1 MNTDQCVLST
11 TFKCSGEKVRY
22 MMLNDGCDTDSPG
35 KAPNGS
41 AVETGAS
48 LSSCK
53 ALAKALLPK
62 HSALM
67 IIYVE
72 TIRAVKIQRYTE
84 K

>member
-1 MNTDQCVLST
+1 
-11 TFKCSGEKVRY
+11 
-22 MMLNDGCDTDSPG
+22 MLNDGCATDSPG

-53 ALAKALLPK
+53 ALAKAPLPK

-72 TIRAVKIQRYTE
+72 TFRAVKIQRYTE